1 MGQPGA
7 AASAREQTRRM
18 ECSREIRRQA
28 IEMEAIERCSQ
39 DERHGTTQVNLA
51 YRSAHM
57 AEERLERAGGSGRAS
72 GFRFEWGLTS

>member
-28 IEMEAIERCSQ
+28 IEMEAIERYSQ
-39 DERHGTTQVNLA
+39 DERHGATQVNLA
-51 YRSAHM
+51 YR
-57 AEERLERAGGSGRAS
+57 
-72 GFRFEWGLTS
+72 